1 MEEINKP
8 KPGALIGLTI
18 MKDQDLTKFYKW
30 HQDRDS
36 RIQNHQ
42 ESNNNKEEDDDDY
55 DDDDIYYVP
64 DVNEPIEYLAET
76 DDLNN
81 SEEHMETT
89 EKQENQIA
97 QSTKR
102 TLQET
107 LTSLPPNPTGKKL
120 RKD

>member
-1 MEEINKP
+1 
-8 KPGALIGLTI
+8 
-18 MKDQDLTKFYKW
+18 MKDQDLTKFNKFYKW

-42 ESNNNKEEDDDDY
+42 ESNNNKEEDDDDN

-76 DDLNN
+76 FDPNN
-81 SEEHMETT
+81 SEEQMETT

-102 TLQET
+102 TFQET
-107 LTSLPPNPTGKKL
+107 LTSPPPNPTSKKL
-120 RKD
+120 KKD